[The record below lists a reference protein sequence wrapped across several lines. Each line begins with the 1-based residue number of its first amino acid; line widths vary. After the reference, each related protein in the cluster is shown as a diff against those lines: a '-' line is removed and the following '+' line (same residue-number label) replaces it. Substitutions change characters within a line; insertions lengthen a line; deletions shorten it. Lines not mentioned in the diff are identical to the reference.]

1 MDKFE
6 NERRLIYLDKER
18 TQLKKEQFI
27 KEIRSGLGD
36 HIKKSGNKIKKIKK
50 SWCRRFLARLIKM
63 F

>member
-1 MDKFE
+1 MDQFE
-6 NERRLIYLDKER
+6 KERRLMFLDKEK

-27 KEIRSGLGD
+27 KEIRSGLGE

-50 SWCRRFLARLIKM
+50 SWWRGFIDKLIKM

>member
-6 NERRLIYLDKER
+6 KERRLIYLDKER

-27 KEIRSGLGD
+27 KEIRSGLGE

-50 SWCRRFLARLIKM
+50 SWWRRFLDRLIKM

>member
-6 NERRLIYLDKER
+6 KERRLIDLDKER

-50 SWCRRFLARLIKM
+50 SWCKRFLDKLIKM

>member
-1 MDKFE
+1 MDQFE
-6 NERRLIYLDKER
+6 KERRLMFLDKEK

-27 KEIRSGLGD
+27 KEIRSGLGE

-50 SWCRRFLARLIKM
+50 SSWRRFLDRLIKM

>member
-1 MDKFE
+1 MF
-6 NERRLIYLDKER
+6 LDKEK

-27 KEIRSGLGD
+27 KEIRSGLGE

-50 SWCRRFLARLIKM
+50 SWWRGFIDKLIKM